1 MDSYRYVILGGGMVA
16 GYAAKTFA
24 ERGLNKGELAI
35 ISSDNAPP
43 YERPPL
49 SKGYLAGH
57 DAESSVFINDAQF
70 YEAHGIRTLLDSPVT
85 GLNTHDRRLKLR
97 SGEEVGFEN
106 LLIATGSNVRT
117 FNVEGFALNGIHYLR
132 SLDDSRKIKH
142 DAADRGVAVVIGGGF
157 IGMEVASVLARRG
170 MSVTM
175 VFPDDRVWHSLF
187 TPRMSNFFQG
197 YYLER
202 GVSFASNETVV
213 RFEGTGRVTA
223 VHTEAGSRLPAEM
236 VVAGI
241 GVTPA
246 TDMFENSGL
255 QIDNGIVVDE
265 FLETNVPGIY
275 AAGDVANF
283 PDLIFSRRRR
293 LQHWDNA
300 VEQGKHVARV
310 FSGDRQPFSHV
321 SYFFS
326 DIFDLSYEYWGDATG
341 ATHAFTHGNV
351 DDASFSTWWLKD
363 GIVVAAF
370 VMDRPNEER
379 ELATSLIEDH
389 AELPKSLEV
398 HPEPLS

>member
-16 GYAAKTFA
+16 GYAAKTFV
-24 ERGLNKGELAI
+24 EQGLARDELAI
-35 ISSDNAPP
+35 ISSDDAHP

-70 YEAHGIRTLLDSPVT
+70 YEAHGIHALLDSPVT
-85 GLNTHDRRLKLR
+85 GLNTHDRRLQLR
-97 SGEEVGFEN
+97 SGEEVGFEH
-106 LLIATGSNVRT
+106 LVIATGSRVRT
-117 FNVEGFALNGIHYLR
+117 LNVEGFALNGIHYLR
-132 SLDDSRKIKH
+132 SLDDSRNIRH

-157 IGMEVASVLARRG
+157 IGMEVASVLAARG

-175 VFPDDRVWHSLF
+175 VFPGDRVWHSFF
-187 TPRMSNFFQG
+187 TPRMSRFFQD
-197 YYLER
+197 YYVER
-202 GVSFASNETVV
+202 GVSFAPNETVV

-223 VHTEAGSRLPAEM
+223 LHTESGARIPAEM

-246 TDMFENSGL
+246 IGIFENSGI

-265 FLETNVPGIY
+265 FLETSIPGIY

-283 PDLIFSRRRR
+283 PDVIFGKRRR
-293 LQHWDNA
+293 LEHWDNA
-300 VEQGKHVARV
+300 VEQGKHVARALC
-310 FSGDRQPFSHV
+310 GDRQPFKHV

-326 DIFDLSYEYWGDATG
+326 DVFDLSYEYWGDASG
-341 ATHAFTHGNV
+341 ATRAFTHGNV
-351 DDASFSTWWLKD
+351 DDASFSTWWVKD
-363 GIVVAAF
+363 GVVVAAF
-370 VMDRPNEER
+370 VMNRPDEER
-379 ELATSLIEDH
+379 ALAASLIEEH

-398 HPEPLS
+398 HAEPLT